1 MTLEEALTKLRAA
14 KPLLDRY
21 GVARV
26 GVFGST
32 ARGEAGPDSDVDVL
46 VEFAPQVLPG
56 FGFFRLERD
65 LIELFGRPVD
75 LVTED
80 GLHRLVKEPV
90 LREVVFA

>member
-1 MTLEEALTKLRAA
+1 MTLDEALAKLRAA

-21 GVARV
+21 GVQRV

-46 VEFAPQVLPG
+46 VEFLPATLPG

-65 LIELFGRPVD
+65 LAALLGRSVD
-75 LVTED
+75 LVTPD
-80 GLHRLVKEPV
+80 GLHDLIQERV
-90 LREVVFA
+90 LGEAVFA

>member
-1 MTLEEALTKLRAA
+1 MTLDEALTKLRAA

-65 LIELFGRPVD
+65 LAALFGRPVD
-75 LVTED
+75 LVTVD
-80 GLHRLVKEPV
+80 GLHRLMERQVMSEA
-90 LREVVFA
+90 VFA

>member
-1 MTLEEALTKLRAA
+1 MTLEDALARLRAA

-21 GVARV
+21 GVQRV

-46 VEFAPQVLPG
+46 VEYGPATLPG

-65 LIELFGRPVD
+65 LAALFGRPVD
-75 LVTED
+75 LVTQD
-80 GLHRLVKEPV
+80 GLHELIQARVMDEA
-90 LREVVFA
+90 VFA